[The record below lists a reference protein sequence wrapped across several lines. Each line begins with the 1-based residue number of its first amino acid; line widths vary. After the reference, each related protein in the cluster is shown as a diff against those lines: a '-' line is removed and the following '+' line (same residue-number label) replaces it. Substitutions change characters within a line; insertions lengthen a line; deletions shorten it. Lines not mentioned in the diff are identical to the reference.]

1 MTRVLVVVI
10 VIITVLTTD
19 NCTPPVGETTDGT
32 ILGFLAAAS
41 MEISSPVCDRALSC
55 RHRGMLLAV
64 ERWMVVG
71 GLRDRE
77 SGRVG
82 EWESRGRWELP
93 GRTVECQEK

>member
-19 NCTPPVGETTDGT
+19 NCTSVGETTDGT

-41 MEISSPVCDRALSC
+41 MEISSPVCDGALSC
-55 RHRGMLLAV
+55 RHHGMLLAV

-71 GLRDRE
+71 GLRGRE
-77 SGRVG
+77 GRVG